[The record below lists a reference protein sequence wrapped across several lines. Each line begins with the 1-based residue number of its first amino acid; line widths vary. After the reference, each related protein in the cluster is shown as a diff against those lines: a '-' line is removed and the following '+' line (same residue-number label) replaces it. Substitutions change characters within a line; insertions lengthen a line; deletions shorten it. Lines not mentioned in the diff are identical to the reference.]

1 MITSQKGIDLI
12 KKWEGFKNIA
22 YLDPVGVWTI
32 GYGTTNSDFNITNV
46 RIKQGLY
53 ISEALA
59 EKWLKA
65 SLNQKYEP
73 LVNRYNKI
81 YNFTQNEFDALV
93 SFCYNIGSIDQLTK
107 NGTRSKE
114 EIKAHWLAYSNA
126 GGKQLQGLL
135 NRRKDELNLFN
146 SNSAPAPIPAPDIE
160 KLARDVIHGRYGNGE
175 ARKKVLGE
183 LYSVVQKRVNEILKE
198 ASENTITY
206 RVVKGDNLTKI
217 AKKYNVTVKY
227 LKDLNN
233 IKNANLIY
241 VGQIIKIK

>member
-1 MITSQKGIDLI
+1 MVTSQNGIDLI

-32 GYGTTNSDFNITNV
+32 GYGTTNADFNITNI

-53 ISEALA
+53 ISESLA

-65 SLNQKYEP
+65 SLTQKYEP
-73 LVNRYNKI
+73 LVNKYNRI
-81 YNFTQNEFDALV
+81 YNFNQNEFDALV

-114 EIKAHWLAYSNA
+114 EIKSHWLAYCNA

-135 NRRKDELNLFN
+135 NRRKDELALFSKGAN
-146 SNSAPAPIPAPDIE
+146 APTEDID
-160 KLARDVIHGRYGNGE
+160 KIARDVINGKYGNGE
-175 ARKKVLGE
+175 ARKKALGE
-183 LYSVVQKRVNEILKE
+183 LYTVVQKRVNEILKG
-198 ASENTITY
+198 STENTLTY

-217 AKKYNVTVKY
+217 AKKYGVTVNY
-227 LKDLNN
+227 LKNLNN

>member
-46 RIKQGLY
+46 RLKQGLY
-53 ISEALA
+53 ISESLA

-73 LVNRYNKI
+73 LVNKYNKI

-146 SNSAPAPIPAPDIE
+146 SNSNQAPTSFIDIE
-160 KLARDVIHGRYGNGE
+160 KLARDVIVGKYGNGE
-175 ARKKVLGE
+175 ARKIALGS
-183 LYSVVQKRVNEILKE
+183 LYTVVQAKVNEILKGN
-198 ASENTITY
+198 NTSIYYT
-206 RVVKGDNLTKI
+206 VVKGDNLTKI
-217 AKKYNVTVKY
+217 AKKYGVTVKY

-233 IKNANLIY
+233 IPNANLIY
-241 VGQIIKIK
+241 VGQKIKIK

>member
-1 MITSQKGIDLI
+1 MVTSQNGINLI
-12 KKWEGFKNIA
+12 KKWEGFRNIA

-65 SLNQKYEP
+65 SLTQKYEP
-73 LVNRYNKI
+73 LVNKYNRI
-81 YNFTQNEFDALV
+81 YNFNQNEFDALV

-135 NRRKDELNLFN
+135 NRRKDELALFSKGAN
-146 SNSAPAPIPAPDIE
+146 APSSDID
-160 KLARDVIHGRYGNGE
+160 KIARDVINGKYGNGE
-175 ARKKVLGE
+175 ARKKALGE
-183 LYSVVQKRVNEILKE
+183 LYAIVQKRVNEILKGSTVE
-198 ASENTITY
+198 TITY

-217 AKKYNVTVKY
+217 AKKYGVTVNY
-227 LKDLNN
+227 LKNLNN

>member
-1 MITSQKGIDLI
+1 MVTSQNGINLI
-12 KKWEGFKNIA
+12 KKWEGFYNIA

-53 ISEALA
+53 ISESLA

-65 SLNQKYEP
+65 SLTQKYEP
-73 LVNRYNKI
+73 LVNKYNKI
-81 YNFTQNEFDALV
+81 YNFNQNEFDALV

-107 NGTRSKE
+107 NGTRTKE

-135 NRRKDELNLFN
+135 NRRKDELALF
-146 SNSAPAPIPAPDIE
+146 SKGAIAPSSDID
-160 KLARDVIHGRYGNGE
+160 KIARDVINGKYGNGE
-175 ARKKVLGE
+175 ARKKALGE
-183 LYSVVQKRVNEILKE
+183 LYAIVQKRVNEILKGSTE
-198 ASENTITY
+198 ETITY

-217 AKKYNVTVKY
+217 AKKYNVTVNY
-227 LKDLNN
+227 LKNLNN

>member
-32 GYGTTNSDFNITNV
+32 GYGTTNADFNITNI

-53 ISEALA
+53 ISQALA

-65 SLNQKYEP
+65 SLTQKYEP
-73 LVNRYNKI
+73 KVNKYNKI

-114 EIKAHWLAYSNA
+114 EIRNHFLAYSNA

-146 SNSAPAPIPAPDIE
+146 SNSAPAPTSAPDIE

-175 ARKKVLGE
+175 ARKKALGD

-241 VGQIIKIK
+241 EGQILKIK

>member
-1 MITSQKGIDLI
+1 MVTSQKGIDLI
-12 KKWEGFKNIA
+12 KKWEGFYNLA

-65 SLNQKYEP
+65 SLNKKYEP
-73 LVNRYNKI
+73 LVNKYNKI

-114 EIKAHWLAYSNA
+114 EIRNHFLAYSNA

-146 SNSAPAPIPAPDIE
+146 SNSSQAPTSFIDIE
-160 KLARDVIHGRYGNGE
+160 KLAREVIVGKYGNGE
-175 ARKKVLGE
+175 ARKKALGS
-183 LYSVVQKRVNEILKE
+183 LYNPVQARINEIYGNNI
-198 ASENTITY
+198 SIYYT
-206 RVVKGDNLTKI
+206 VVKGDNLTKI
-217 AKKYNVTVKY
+217 AKKYKVTVKY

-233 IKNANLIY
+233 IPNANLIY
-241 VGQIIKIK
+241 VGQKIKIR

>member
-1 MITSQKGIDLI
+1 MVTSQKGIDLI
-12 KKWEGFKNIA
+12 KKWEGFYNLA

-53 ISEALA
+53 ISQALA

-65 SLNQKYEP
+65 SLTQKYEP
-73 LVNRYNKI
+73 LVNKYNKI
-81 YNFTQNEFDALV
+81 YKFTQNEFDALV

-146 SNSAPAPIPAPDIE
+146 SNSTPAPAPAPDIE
-160 KLARDVIHGRYGNGE
+160 KLANDVIHGRYGNGE
-175 ARKKVLGE
+175 ARKKALGE

-198 ASENTITY
+198 SSQNTITY

-217 AKKYNVTVKY
+217 AKKYGVTVKY

>member
-1 MITSQKGIDLI
+1 MKTSQKGIDLI
-12 KKWEGFKNIA
+12 KKWEGFHYVA

-32 GYGTTNSDFNITNV
+32 GYGTTNADFNIINV

-53 ISEALA
+53 ISQSLA
-59 EKWLKA
+59 EKWLKL

-73 LVNRYNKI
+73 KVYKYNKI

-114 EIKAHWLAYSNA
+114 EIKNHWLAYSNA

-135 NRRKDELNLFN
+135 NRRKDELALFSKGAN
-146 SNSAPAPIPAPDIE
+146 APSTDID
-160 KLARDVIHGRYGNGE
+160 KIARDVINGKYGNGE
-175 ARKKVLGE
+175 ARKKALGE
-183 LYSVVQKRVNEILKE
+183 LYVIVQKRVNEILKG
-198 ASENTITY
+198 STENSITY
-206 RVVKGDNLTKI
+206 TVVKGDNLTKI
-217 AKKYNVTVKY
+217 AKKYGVTVNY
-227 LKDLNN
+227 LKNLNN

>member
-12 KKWEGFKNIA
+12 KKWEGFYNIA

-53 ISEALA
+53 ISQTLA

-65 SLNQKYEP
+65 SLTQKYEP
-73 LVNRYNKI
+73 LVNKYNKI
-81 YNFTQNEFDALV
+81 YKFTQNEFDALV
-93 SFCYNIGSIDQLTK
+93 SLCYNIGSIDQLTK
-107 NGTRSKE
+107 NGLRSKE

-146 SNSAPAPIPAPDIE
+146 SNSAPAPTPAPDIE
-160 KLARDVIHGRYGNGE
+160 KLAIDVIHGRYGNGE
-175 ARKKVLGE
+175 ARKKALGE

-198 ASENTITY
+198 TTQNTITY

>member
-12 KKWEGFKNIA
+12 KKWEGFYNVA

-32 GYGTTNSDFNITNV
+32 GYGTTNADFNITNI

-53 ISEALA
+53 ISQSLA

-65 SLNQKYEP
+65 SLTQKYEP
-73 LVNRYNKI
+73 KVNKYNKI

-107 NGTRSKE
+107 NGTRTKE

-146 SNSAPAPIPAPDIE
+146 RNSTTASTPAPDIE
-160 KLARDVIHGRYGNGE
+160 KLAREVIAGKYGNGE
-175 ARKKVLGE
+175 ERKKALGS
-183 LYSVVQKRVNEILKE
+183 LYNAVQAKVNEIYAKNI
-198 ASENTITY
+198 SIYYT
-206 RVVKGDNLTKI
+206 VVKGDNLTKI
-217 AKKYNVTVKY
+217 AKKYKVTVKY

-233 IKNANLIY
+233 IPNANLIY
-241 VGQIIKIK
+241 VGQKIKIR

>member
-22 YLDPVGVWTI
+22 YLDPVGIWTI
-32 GYGTTNSDFNITNV
+32 GYGTTNSDFNITNI

-65 SLNQKYEP
+65 SLTQKYEP
-73 LVNRYNKI
+73 NVNKYNKI

-114 EIKAHWLAYSNA
+114 EIRNHFLAYSNA

-146 SNSAPAPIPAPDIE
+146 SNSAEGSTPAPDIE
-160 KLARDVIHGRYGNGE
+160 KLAREVIAGKYGNGE
-175 ARKKVLGE
+175 ARKKALGS
-183 LYSVVQKRVNEILKE
+183 LYSVVQAKVNEILKGN
-198 ASENTITY
+198 NTSIYYT
-206 RVVKGDNLTKI
+206 VVKGDNLTKI

-233 IKNANLIY
+233 IPNANLIY
-241 VGQIIKIK
+241 VRQKIKIR

>member
-1 MITSQKGIDLI
+1 MVTSQNGINLI
-12 KKWEGFKNIA
+12 KKWEGFRNIA

-53 ISEALA
+53 ISQSLA
-59 EKWLKA
+59 EKWLKIT
-65 SLNQKYEP
+65 LTQKYEP
-73 LVNRYNKI
+73 LVNKYNKI
-81 YNFTQNEFDALV
+81 YNFNQNEFDALV

-114 EIKAHWLAYSNA
+114 EIKAHWLAYCNA

-135 NRRKDELNLFN
+135 NRRKDELALFSKGAN
-146 SNSAPAPIPAPDIE
+146 APSSDID
-160 KLARDVIHGRYGNGE
+160 KIARDVINGKYGNGE
-175 ARKKVLGE
+175 ARKKALGE
-183 LYSVVQKRVNEILKE
+183 LYAVVQKRVNEILKGN
-198 ASENTITY
+198 NTSIYYT
-206 RVVKGDNLTKI
+206 VVKGDNLTKI
-217 AKKYNVTVKY
+217 AKKYGVTVNY
-227 LKDLNN
+227 LKNLNN

>member
-1 MITSQKGIDLI
+1 MVTSQNGINLI

-53 ISEALA
+53 ISESLA

-93 SFCYNIGSIDQLTK
+93 SFCYNIGSITQLTK
-107 NGTRSKE
+107 GGTRSKE
-114 EIKAHWLAYSNA
+114 EIKAHWLAYCNA

-135 NRRKDELNLFN
+135 NRRKDELALF
-146 SNSAPAPIPAPDIE
+146 SKGAIAPSSDID
-160 KLARDVIHGRYGNGE
+160 KIARDVISGKYGNGE
-175 ARKKVLGE
+175 ARKKALGE
-183 LYSVVQKRVNEILKE
+183 LYAVVQKRVNEILKGSTVE
-198 ASENTITY
+198 TITY

-217 AKKYNVTVKY
+217 AKKYGVTVNY
-227 LKDLNN
+227 LKNLNN

>member
-1 MITSQKGIDLI
+1 MVTSQNGINLI
-12 KKWEGFKNIA
+12 KKWEGFRNIA
-22 YLDPVGVWTI
+22 YLDSVGVWTI

-65 SLNQKYEP
+65 SLTQKYEP
-73 LVNRYNKI
+73 LVNKYNRI
-81 YNFTQNEFDALV
+81 YNFNQNEFDALV

-107 NGTRSKE
+107 NGSRSKE
-114 EIKAHWLAYSNA
+114 EIRNHFLAYCNA

-135 NRRKDELNLFN
+135 NRRKDELALF
-146 SNSAPAPIPAPDIE
+146 SKGAIAPSSDID
-160 KLARDVIHGRYGNGE
+160 KIARDVINGKYGNGE
-175 ARKKVLGE
+175 ARKKALGE
-183 LYSVVQKRVNEILKE
+183 LYTVVQKRVNEILKG
-198 ASENTITY
+198 STVDTITY

-217 AKKYNVTVKY
+217 AKKYGVTVNY
-227 LKDLNN
+227 LKNLNN

>member
-1 MITSQKGIDLI
+1 MVTSQKGIDLI
-12 KKWEGFKNIA
+12 KKWEGFYNLA

-53 ISEALA
+53 ISQALA

-65 SLNQKYEP
+65 SLTQKYEP
-73 LVNRYNKI
+73 KVNKYNKI

-107 NGTRSKE
+107 NGTRTKQQIKE
-114 EIKAHWLAYSNA
+114 HWLAYSNA

-146 SNSAPAPIPAPDIE
+146 SNSTPTPAPNIE
-160 KLARDVIHGRYGNGE
+160 KLARDVIAGKYGNGE
-175 ARKKVLGE
+175 ARKKALGS
-183 LYSVVQKRVNEILKE
+183 LYSVVQAKVNEILKGN
-198 ASENTITY
+198 NTSIYYT
-206 RVVKGDNLTKI
+206 VVKGDNLTKI
-217 AKKYNVTVKY
+217 AKKYGVTIKY

-241 VGQIIKIK
+241 VGQKIKIR

>member
-12 KKWEGFKNIA
+12 KKWEGFKNVA

-32 GYGTTNSDFNITNV
+32 GYGTTNSDFNITNI

-53 ISEALA
+53 ISESLA

-65 SLNQKYEP
+65 SLNKKYEP
-73 LVNRYNKI
+73 LVNKYNKI

-114 EIKAHWLAYSNA
+114 EIKAHFLAYSNA

-146 SNSAPAPIPAPDIE
+146 SNSAPTPTPDIE
-160 KLARDVIHGRYGNGE
+160 KLAMDVIHGRYGNGE
-175 ARKKVLGE
+175 ARKKALGE

-198 ASENTITY
+198 TTENSITY

-217 AKKYNVTVKY
+217 AKKYGVTVKY

-241 VGQIIKIK
+241 EGQIIKIK

>member
-1 MITSQKGIDLI
+1 MVTSQNGINLI
-12 KKWEGFKNIA
+12 KKWEGFYNVA

-53 ISEALA
+53 ISESLA

-65 SLNQKYEP
+65 SLSQKYEP
-73 LVNRYNKI
+73 LVNKYNKI
-81 YNFTQNEFDALV
+81 YNFNQNEFDALV

-114 EIKAHWLAYSNA
+114 EIKAHFLAYCNA

-135 NRRKDELNLFN
+135 NRRKDELALF
-146 SNSAPAPIPAPDIE
+146 SKGAIAPSSEIDKI
-160 KLARDVIHGRYGNGE
+160 ARDVINGKYGNGE
-175 ARKKVLGE
+175 ARKKALGE
-183 LYSVVQKRVNEILKE
+183 LYSVVQKRVNEILKG
-198 ASENTITY
+198 STVDTITY

-217 AKKYNVTVKY
+217 AKKYGVTVNY
-227 LKDLNN
+227 LKNLNN

>member
-1 MITSQKGIDLI
+1 MVTSQKGIDLI
-12 KKWEGFKNIA
+12 KKWEGFYNVA

-53 ISEALA
+53 ISQALA

-65 SLNQKYEP
+65 SLNKKYEP
-73 LVNRYNKI
+73 LVNKYNKI
-81 YNFTQNEFDALV
+81 YNFSQNEFDALV
-93 SFCYNIGSIDQLTK
+93 SFCYNIGAIDQLTK

-114 EIKAHWLAYSNA
+114 EIRNHWLAYSNA

-146 SNSAPAPIPAPDIE
+146 SNSAPTPAPDIE
-160 KLARDVIHGRYGNGE
+160 KLAREVIAGKYGNGE
-175 ARKKVLGE
+175 ERKKALGS
-183 LYSVVQKRVNEILKE
+183 LYNAVQAKVNEIYAKNI
-198 ASENTITY
+198 SIYYT
-206 RVVKGDNLTKI
+206 VVKGDNLTKI
-217 AKKYNVTVKY
+217 AKKYKVTVKY

-233 IKNANLIY
+233 IPNANLIY
-241 VGQIIKIK
+241 VGQKIKIR

>member
-1 MITSQKGIDLI
+1 MITSQNGINLI
-12 KKWEGFKNIA
+12 KKWEGFFNIA

-53 ISEALA
+53 ISEGLA

-65 SLNQKYEP
+65 SLTQKYEP
-73 LVNRYNKI
+73 KVYKYNKI
-81 YNFTQNEFDALV
+81 YNFNQNEFDALV

-114 EIKAHWLAYSNA
+114 EIKAHFLAYCNA

-135 NRRKDELNLFN
+135 NRRKDELALF
-146 SNSAPAPIPAPDIE
+146 SKGAIAPSIDID
-160 KLARDVIHGRYGNGE
+160 KIARDVINGKYGNGE
-175 ARKKVLGE
+175 ARKKALGE
-183 LYSVVQKRVNEILKE
+183 LYSVVQKRVNEILKGSTVE
-198 ASENTITY
+198 TITY

-217 AKKYNVTVKY
+217 AKKYGVTVNY
-227 LKDLNN
+227 LKNLNN

>member
-1 MITSQKGIDLI
+1 MITSQNGINLI
-12 KKWEGFKNIA
+12 KKWEGFYNVA

-53 ISEALA
+53 ISEGLA

-65 SLNQKYEP
+65 SLTQKYEP
-73 LVNRYNKI
+73 LVNKYNRI
-81 YNFTQNEFDALV
+81 YNFNQNEFDALV

-107 NGTRSKE
+107 NGSRTKE

-135 NRRKDELNLFN
+135 NRRKDELALF
-146 SNSAPAPIPAPDIE
+146 SKGAIAPSSDID
-160 KLARDVIHGRYGNGE
+160 KIARDVINGKYGNGE
-175 ARKKVLGE
+175 ARKKALGE
-183 LYSVVQKRVNEILKE
+183 LYTVVQKRVNEILKG
-198 ASENTITY
+198 STENTITY

-217 AKKYNVTVKY
+217 AKKYGVTVNY
-227 LKDLNN
+227 LKNLNN